1 MTARTILVV
10 EDDDAIRMG
19 LTDAL
24 EMEGYRVVAAAD
36 GEAGLEMGLTE
47 DPDMIVLDVMMPR
60 MDGFEVLRRL
70 RADRLDT
77 PVLMLTARGLERD
90 RVEGLD
96 LGADDYMVKP
106 FSLSEL
112 LARIRSRLRAWD
124 RERGID
130 DDRALRFGNV
140 IVDFAA
146 RSAERAGEPV
156 ALTPKEFELLAFF
169 GSHPG
174 RALSRVDLLRGVW
187 SEDDVVSRVIDTA
200 MLGLR
205 KKLEADQSNPR
216 HFVSVRGV
224 GYRFDPR
231 A

>member
-1 MTARTILVV
+1 MTTRTILVV
-10 EDDDAIRMG
+10 EDDPAIREG

-24 EMEGYRVVAAAD
+24 EMEGYAVLTAPD
-36 GEAGLEMGLTE
+36 GAAGLELGLTH
-47 DPDMIVLDVMMPR
+47 DPDLIVLDVMMPR

-96 LGADDYMVKP
+96 LGADDYVVKP

-112 LARIRSRLRAWD
+112 LARIRTRLRAWD

-130 DDRALRFGNV
+130 DERALRFGSV
-140 IVDFAA
+140 VVDFAA
-146 RSAERAGEPV
+146 RTAERDGEPV
-156 ALTPKEFELLAFF
+156 GLTPKEFELLAFF
-169 GSHPG
+169 AHNPG

-187 SEDDVVSRVIDTA
+187 ADDDVVSRVIDTA

-205 KKLEADQSNPR
+205 KKLENDPAAPR

-231 A
+231 P

>member
-24 EMEGYRVVAAAD
+24 EMEGYTVLAAAD
-36 GEAGLEMGLTE
+36 GEIGLEMGLTE
-47 DPDMIVLDVMMPR
+47 DPDLIVLDVMMPR
-60 MDGFEVLRRL
+60 MDGFEVLKRL

-112 LARIRSRLRAWD
+112 LARIRSRMRSWD
-124 RERGID
+124 RERGLGD
-130 DDRALRFGNV
+130 ERVLRFGDV
-140 IVDFAA
+140 TVDFTA
-146 RSAERAGEPV
+146 RAAERNGEPV
-156 ALTPKEFELLAFF
+156 PLTPKEFELLAFF
-169 GSHPG
+169 GANPG

-187 SEDDVVSRVIDTA
+187 SDDDVVSRVIDTA

-205 KKLEADQSNPR
+205 KKLEQDPTDPR
-216 HFVSVRGV
+216 HFISVRGV

-231 A
+231 P